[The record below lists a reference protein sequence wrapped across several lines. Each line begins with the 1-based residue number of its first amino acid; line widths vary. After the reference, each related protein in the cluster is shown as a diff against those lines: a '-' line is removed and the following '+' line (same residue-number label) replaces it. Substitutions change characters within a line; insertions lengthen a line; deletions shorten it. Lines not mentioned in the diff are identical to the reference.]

1 MRGRIPSR
9 LVGVAL
15 LVALAPWCLGCA
27 TEIRLQRSAV
37 AVAGDGNGRLLVRV
51 FENASERRR
60 GVSTRR
66 RVVTELYRV
75 EGKSNR
81 LVHQDSEARWSVSDL
96 PPGDYMLQVNSWVDD
111 QGNAQALPS
120 KFKEAFVIR
129 PNETAMA
136 DVVLSGGSKVWGK
149 VAVWVAVGV
158 AVLAVAMLSVR
169 HEMESQHWLGGSFGH

>member
-37 AVAGDGNGRLLVRV
+37 AIGGDGNGRLLVRV
-51 FENASERRR
+51 FENASDRRR
-60 GVSTRR
+60 EVSTRR

-75 EGKSNR
+75 EGKPNK
-81 LVHQDSEARWSVSDL
+81 LVRQASEARWSISDL
-96 PPGDYMLQVNSWVDD
+96 SPGDYVLQADSWIDD
-111 QGNAQALPS
+111 QGNAQALPF
-120 KFKEAFVIR
+120 KFKTAFVLHA
-129 PNETAMA
+129 NETAMA
-136 DVVLSGGSKVWGK
+136 DVVLNDSSKVWVK

-169 HEMESQHWLGGSFGH
+169 HNMESQHWLGGSFGH